1 VPTRVTLIAD
11 YSRDSKTPWNETVPS
26 LENLFFSRSRKM
38 CLQVFV
44 LSREEFNTTRI
55 SGVLGVKKDYT
66 WTLRPEGI
74 NEKEACDTGRANL
87 RYVHVQFGP
96 HYYRNDL

>member
-55 SGVLGVKKDYT
+55 SGVLGVKKRLYMDAQT
-66 WTLRPEGI
+66 R
-74 NEKEACDTGRANL
+74 
-87 RYVHVQFGP
+87 
-96 HYYRNDL
+96 RNKRKGSV